1 MDGRDWSKFLLPYEQ
16 AVEELKVKFKLLRSE
31 LKAREEYSPIEFV
44 TGRVKRISSILA
56 KAKKLDVAMEN
67 LETGIEDIAGIRIM
81 CQFEEDIERLA
92 ELIGE
97 REDLKIIYCKDY
109 IRNKKESGYRSY
121 HIIIEYP
128 VQTSLGM
135 KRLLAEIQL
144 RTLAMNFWATIEHSL
159 NYKYHGIIPADISG
173 RLSKAAEAA
182 YRLDQEMSSIR
193 DEIVES
199 QKLFEDH
206 SNLVEKVLNKIQVL
220 YFFRKVKEATVYQEA
235 FNALFD
241 SGELSKLAELSA
253 DIELTIAAAK
263 AEGFKKVKDPDAA
276 DEDSTARQGN
286 PDSGKPEEQG

>member
-16 AVEELKVKFKLLRSE
+16 SVEELKVKFKLLRTE
-31 LKAREEYSPIEFV
+31 LKSREEYSPIEFV
-44 TGRVKRISSILA
+44 TGRVKKISSILA
-56 KAKKLDVAMEN
+56 KAKKLNVPMDQ

-92 ELIGE
+92 ELIAD
-97 REDLKIIYCKDY
+97 RKDLKVLYCKDY

-121 HIIIEYP
+121 HIIVEYP

-135 KRLLAEIQL
+135 KNILAEIQL

-182 YRLDQEMSSIR
+182 YRLDKEMSSIR

-206 SNLVEKVLNKIQVL
+206 SILVSKVLNLIQVL
-220 YFFRKVKEATVYQEA
+220 YFYRKGKEAAEFQRRLEEIWES
-235 FNALFD
+235 N
-241 SGELSKLAELSA
+241 ELSKLYGL
-253 DIELTIAAAK
+253 
-263 AEGFKKVKDPDAA
+263 A
-276 DEDSTARQGN
+276 DEVEKAVIKAREAFKTKPDGDQGL
-286 PDSGKPEEQG
+286 

>member
-16 AVEELKVKFKLLRSE
+16 AVEELKVKFKILRSE

-56 KAKKLDVAMEN
+56 KAKKLNVSMES

-81 CQFEEDIERLA
+81 CQFEEDIERMA

-97 REDLKIIYCKDY
+97 REDLKILYCKDY

-121 HIIIEYP
+121 HIIVEYP

-135 KRLLAEIQL
+135 KRVLAEVQL

-159 NYKYHGIIPADISG
+159 NYKYHGTIPADISG
-173 RLSKAAEAA
+173 RLSRAAEAA

-220 YFFRKVKEATVYQEA
+220 YFFRRVKEASVYQEA
-235 FNALFD
+235 FNALFEA
-241 SGELSKLAELSA
+241 GELSKLSELSA
-253 DIELTIAAAK
+253 DIELTIAMAK
-263 AEGFKKVKDPDAA
+263 AESSSKAKAA
-276 DEDSTARQGN
+276 PAVDGK
-286 PDSGKPEEQG
+286 PDSGEASE